1 VNKLILIVEDDQ
13 DAAMMMSEVLEGE
26 GYRTVTAFN
35 GAEALEILN
44 ESERPALILLD
55 MTMPVMDG
63 WGFREMQL
71 NQPEIASI
79 PVVTATADGDAK
91 GKATKLAAAGW
102 LAKPL
107 SIDRLLAEVERV
119 CGAP

>member
-1 VNKLILIVEDDQ
+1 MSKLILIVEDDQ
-13 DAAMMMSEVLEGE
+13 DAAMMMSEVLEAE
-26 GYRTVTAFN
+26 GYRTATAFN

-44 ESERPALILLD
+44 ECERPVLILLD

-63 WGFREMQL
+63 WGFRESQL
-71 NQPEIASI
+71 KQPELASI

-91 GKATKLAAAGW
+91 GKAARIAAAGW

-107 SIDRLLAEVERV
+107 SIDRLLAEVGRV